1 MTAVLK
7 TKLTAR
13 EYLALERRA
22 EFKSEFF
29 NGEMFAMAGASPRHN
44 FIRENLS
51 VEIGS
56 RLKGSPCRTISADQ
70 RVHVSRTGLYTYP
83 DLLIM
88 CGPPVLDPEDDHA
101 IINPVAIVEVLSP
114 STEKYDRGAKFRN
127 YQQLPSLMEYIL
139 VAQDEAV
146 IERFVRQADGS
157 WGLISFVGLEATL
170 AFTTVPVQIPLT
182 DVYSGVS
189 FDSVESNSTLVSRTV

>member
-1 MTAVLK
+1 MTAALK
-7 TKLTAR
+7 TKLTAS
-13 EYLALERRA
+13 EYLAIERQA
-22 EFKSEFF
+22 EFKSEFY

-56 RLKGSPCRTISADQ
+56 RLKGSSCRAVSSDQ

-83 DLLIM
+83 DLLIV
-88 CGPPVLDPEDDHA
+88 CGSPELDPADDHS

-127 YQQLPSLMEYIL
+127 YQQIPSLMEYIL

-146 IERFVRQADGS
+146 IERFVRQTDGS
-157 WGLISFVGLEATL
+157 WGLISFVGPEATL
-170 AFTTVPVQIPLT
+170 AFTTVPVQIELK
-182 DVYSGVS
+182 DIYAGVS
-189 FDSVESNSTLVSRTV
+189 FDSPAA